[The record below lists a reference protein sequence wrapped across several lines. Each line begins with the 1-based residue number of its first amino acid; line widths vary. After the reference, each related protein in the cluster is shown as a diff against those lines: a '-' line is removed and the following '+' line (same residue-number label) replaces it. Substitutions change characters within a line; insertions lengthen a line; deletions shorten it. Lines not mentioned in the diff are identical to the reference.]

1 MAKKDGGGYGID
13 GHDLGRVRN
22 RYELRVIE
30 ALRAALPKQV
40 DFCGCTLCIEDVY
53 AITLNRIPAHY
64 IQTGAIVLHP
74 PDVGPD
80 QIEAHVRSA
89 IDQVRAQPKHPR

>member
-1 MAKKDGGGYGID
+1 MVKKDGDNYVVTA
-13 GHDLGRVRN
+13 HNLVHVRN
-22 RYELRVIE
+22 RNELRVIQ
-30 ALRAALPKQV
+30 AMRAALPQQV
-40 DFCGCTLCIEDVY
+40 DFCGCSLCIEDVY
-53 AITLNRIPAHY
+53 ALTLNRIPAHY